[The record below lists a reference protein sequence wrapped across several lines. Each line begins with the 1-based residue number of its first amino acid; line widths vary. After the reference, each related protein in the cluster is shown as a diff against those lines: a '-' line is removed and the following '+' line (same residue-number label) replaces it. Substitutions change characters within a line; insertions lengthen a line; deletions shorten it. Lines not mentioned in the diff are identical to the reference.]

1 MYNGKRVQTFTGY
14 YKICR
19 YDELSGGFF
28 LLNTDVLYF
37 LSHLIVT
44 GEQVEE
50 RQLSIF
56 KVFLNQLDLT
66 EIGKTEIEKILTN
79 DDNKLT
85 LNEIIQNLKGAKD
98 LQELALQV
106 GVTISLVT
114 DLYGEDEEVFFEM
127 ARKLWGISKAK
138 YKEFERAA
146 EELISES
153 ADQCGIIKAHV
164 SLSHPWFAILM
175 EVINNQDQMQMA
187 LDKQI
192 LFSESE
198 YKKAI
203 EYCKGIAKEDYD
215 YASPI
220 LNEHRMVLE
229 EISSYIKKILEKID
243 DQKNDILSV
252 KDSIRDMEQQINQLV
267 EGQLEEVA
275 KTMQKKRKA
284 MDHFTISFMGKTK
297 AGKSTLH
304 SIITGRGKMEI
315 GEGKQRTT
323 RYNRIY
329 TWNNIRII
337 DTPGI
342 GAPGGRSDEEIAE
355 SIIDESDLICYLVKN
370 DSVQSAE
377 FNFLK
382 AIKEKNKPIIILLN
396 VKENL
401 DQPAKLKR
409 FLHNPEH
416 IYERKDSKSL
426 EGHINRIRR
435 YAEAHYPNNE
445 FAIIP
450 VQLYAAILSK
460 DESFNELERK
470 ILYEGSHIEYFFN
483 AIRLSIIKEGHIRR
497 SQTILD
503 GLIYPVHSSYKV
515 LNEHLKAFN
524 TLSSKLKTL
533 QESNSKKLQE
543 IRETYQNR
551 IGQTIEKEF
560 GKLEDKISS
569 FATNHYHMKK
579 SELEKE
585 WSKLV
590 KSIGIE
596 RSLKSNIEE
605 VFSRYI
611 ADIEQYLKEMVED
624 LSFTSERSV
633 KGIDVKMPNLFDTKR
648 FFAYLAGAGSIL
660 MAIAP
665 FLTLSGP
672 IGWAGFAIFAIGT
685 GLSFLFKSKKTKIK
699 EAIDNLTKGLEESVK
714 KQKREV
720 KQDTL
725 LQFSKSHNQLSHN
738 IEEYQ
743 NSLISALD
751 KTIAILSG
759 SQGLIQQQEM
769 KLNKAFG
776 YRLLNAHL
784 PRNKIHFK
792 LNDDLI
798 NEEVMGVDR
807 DFGKNMTI
815 RTSSILDEE
824 IQQALSQTI
833 QEQIVIVPNYIK
845 KG

>member
-1 MYNGKRVQTFTGY
+1 MVNGYNFLQEITKY
-14 YKICR
+14 A
-19 YDELSGGFF
+19 ELSGGLF
-28 LLNTDVLYF
+28 LLNSDVLYF

-56 KVFLNQLDLT
+56 KGLLNQLDLS
-66 EIGKTEIEKILTN
+66 EVGETEIEKILTN

-85 LNEIIQNLKGAKD
+85 LNEIIQNLKGHKEF
-98 LQELALQV
+98 QEFAFIIGL
-106 GVTISLVT
+106 TITLGT
-114 DLYGEDEEVFFEM
+114 DLYGDDDEEFFEL
-127 ARKLWGISKAK
+127 ARNSWQISQAR
-138 YKEFERAA
+138 YKEFERTA
-146 EELISES
+146 EELISMS
-153 ADQCGIIKAHV
+153 VGKCGITNDNEIV
-164 SLSHPWFAILM
+164 SHPLFSILIH
-175 EVINNQDQMQMA
+175 VIHNHYQMQVERNN
-187 LDKQI
+187 QI
-192 LFSESE
+192 LFSGSE
-198 YKKAI
+198 YKEAI
-203 EYCKGIAKEDYD
+203 EYCKEIAKEDYE
-215 YASPI
+215 YAYPV
-220 LNEHRMVLE
+220 LNEHRMVLK
-229 EISSYIKKILEKID
+229 EISSYIKKVLEKMD
-243 DQKNDILSV
+243 EQKNDILSV
-252 KDSIRDMEQQINQLV
+252 KDSIRDMEQQITQLV
-267 EGQLEEVA
+267 EGQLQEVG
-275 KTMQKKRKA
+275 KTLQKKRKA

-304 SIITGRGKMEI
+304 SVITGGGKVEI

-342 GAPGGRSDEEIAE
+342 GAPGGKSDEEIAE

-401 DQPAKLKR
+401 DHPSKLKR
-409 FLHNPEH
+409 FLENPEY

-435 YAEAHYPNNE
+435 YAEAHYQNNE

-450 VQLYAAILSK
+450 VQLYAALLSK
-460 DESFNELERK
+460 EESFNEVERK
-470 ILYEGSHIEYFFN
+470 KLYEGSHIEYFLN
-483 AIRLSIIKEGHIRR
+483 AIRLAIIKEGHIRR

-503 GLIYPVHSSYKV
+503 GLIYPVQASYKV
-515 LNEHLKAFN
+515 FNDHLKAFN
-524 TLSSKLKTL
+524 TLSSKLKAL
-533 QESNSKKLQE
+533 QASNCKKLQE

-551 IGQTIEKEF
+551 LEQTIDKEF

-605 VFSRYI
+605 VFSGYI
-611 ADIEQYLKEMVED
+611 TDIEQYLKEMVED
-624 LSFTSERSV
+624 LSFTGEKSI
-633 KGIDVKMPNLFDTKR
+633 KGIDVKMPNLFDAKR
-648 FFAYLAGAGSIL
+648 LFAYIAGAGSIL

-672 IGWAGFAIFAIGT
+672 IGWAGFAIFAIAT

-714 KQKREV
+714 KQKQEV
-720 KQDTL
+720 KQATI
-725 LQFSKSHNQLSHN
+725 LQFSKSHNQLSFN

-743 NSLISALD
+743 HSLISALD
-751 KTIAILSG
+751 KTITILSG
-759 SQGLIQQQEM
+759 SQGLIHQQEM
-769 KLNKAFG
+769 KLNKAFA
-776 YRLLNAHL
+776 YRLLNAHVPL
-784 PRNKIHFK
+784 NKNQFK
-792 LNDDLI
+792 LKDDLI
-798 NEEVMGVDR
+798 NELVIEVDR
-807 DFGKNMTI
+807 DFGKKMTI
-815 RTSSILDEE
+815 GTSSILDEE
-824 IQQALSQTI
+824 IQQALSRTI
-833 QEQIVIVPNYIK
+833 QEQVVIVTNYKK